1 MGAHAMARGAA
12 CGVGGATTGQPRWLG
27 GSPFMVPN
35 LETSDVEPKRPPA
48 GRQGCPLHQQLLLR
62 KDRFAGVAR
71 FSIAGTTPESCDA
84 VARQAT
90 IVELMPDEK
99 TERFLVHSGLAG
111 STGREHHAKLDGYA
125 SLVGT

>member
-35 LETSDVEPKRPPA
+35 LETSHVEPKLPPA

-71 FSIAGTTPESCDA
+71 FSIAVTTPESFDA

-90 IVELMPDEK
+90 PVDLMAAEQ
-99 TERFLVHSGLAG
+99 TEIFLFHN
-111 STGREHHAKLDGYA
+111 D
-125 SLVGT
+125 LVGITP